1 MFLFLII
8 RSLEEITIRYQ
19 THVKEASEMAT
30 NEKKLI
36 DQLKL
41 SDEELTSK

>member
-1 MFLFLII
+1 
-8 RSLEEITIRYQ
+8 
-19 THVKEASEMAT
+19 MAA

-41 SDEELTSK
+41 SDEELTSTFFIFFQNKI